1 MKNEDMESTRYSQL
15 EEKLYSRGLTSDEY
29 YELMELKN
37 PKPIRS
43 WENYEECWDN
53 EDDYSPQMSHQQ
65 QVISDRYDM
74 VNRKLERGEIDED
87 QAAEMRM
94 GA

>member
-1 MKNEDMESTRYSQL
+1 MKNTRHTQL
-15 EEKLYSRGLTSDEY
+15 EEKLHSRGLTSDEY
-29 YELMELKN
+29 YELMELKYPN
-37 PKPIRS
+37 GTWS
-43 WENYEECWDN
+43 DGNYDECWDN

-74 VNRKLERGEIDED
+74 VRGKLERGEIDET